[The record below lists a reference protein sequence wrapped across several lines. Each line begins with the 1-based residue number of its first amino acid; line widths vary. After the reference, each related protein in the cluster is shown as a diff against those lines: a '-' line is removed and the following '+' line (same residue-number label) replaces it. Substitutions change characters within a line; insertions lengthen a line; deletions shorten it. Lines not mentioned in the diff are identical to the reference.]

1 MFTGIIEALGTL
13 REVRRER
20 GGLALLVDA
29 TLPGEPLA
37 VGESVAV
44 SGPCLT
50 VERVV
55 PGGFT
60 AFASSET
67 VARTTLAR
75 ARAGQAV
82 NLERALQVGGRLGGH
97 FVSGHVDG
105 IGRVRRVAPSGE
117 AREVTI
123 TAPDAILPFLAAKGS
138 VAIDGISLTVNDV
151 RGADF
156 TVMIIPHTLGAT
168 TLVQAAPGDDVNL
181 EADVIARYVQAV
193 ASGREGGVRGSLS
206 EAALRSLGWTGKE

>member
-1 MFTGIIEALGTL
+1 MFTGIIEALGIL
-13 REVRRER
+13 RDVRRER
-20 GGLALLVDA
+20 GGLALTVDG
-29 TLPGEPLA
+29 TLPGEPLV

-55 PGGFT
+55 AGGFT
-60 AFASSET
+60 VFASSET

-75 ARAGQAV
+75 ARAGTRV
-82 NLERALQVGGRLGGH
+82 NLERALKIGGRLGGH

-105 IGRVRRVAPSGE
+105 VGRIRRIAPSGE

-123 TAPDAILPFLAAKGS
+123 TAPEAVVPFLAAKGS
-138 VAIDGISLTVNDV
+138 VAVDGISLTVNEV

-156 TVMIIPHTLGAT
+156 TVMIIPHTLSAT
-168 TLVQAAPGDDVNL
+168 TLVDGSPGDDVNL
-181 EADVIARYVQAV
+181 EADIIARYVQVLA
-193 ASGREGGVRGSLS
+193 AGAGGARGNLS
-206 EAALRSLGWTGKE
+206 EAALRSLGWSGKE

>member
-20 GGLALLVDA
+20 GGLALVVDA

-55 PGGFT
+55 TGGFT
-60 AFASSET
+60 VFASSET
-67 VARTTLAR
+67 VARTTLSR

-82 NLERALQVGGRLGGH
+82 NLERALKVGGRLGGH

-123 TAPDAILPFLAAKGS
+123 TAPEAILPFLVEKGS

-151 RGADF
+151 RGTDF

-181 EADVIARYVQAV
+181 EADVIARYVHAM

-206 EAALRSLGWTGKE
+206 ETALRSLGWTGKE